1 MESMLAQESTRYST
15 IPVFKFIMSNNLS
28 ALKELVNQNKL
39 LVNYVHKKSGDS
51 PIILAARLKCFDIL
65 KFLIEKQADIE
76 HRNHDLKRALHESCY
91 SGCCL
96 CTDYLIRKGAEIDP
110 LKRGDWTPLM
120 LASAQGHVDI
130 VQLLV
135 SHGADIRRIN
145 KDGWTSFHLC
155 CREGDVIILE
165 YYLGLQHDI
174 YKKISKNGRNCLH
187 TSCMHGKIDA
197 VKFLLSIDE
206 TMLYEKDV
214 CGTTPLMDAFR
225 FGHVEIAKYL
235 LSNYK
240 VDILTT
246 DKMGCMCIHLAV
258 QNNQQKSFQYLISKH
273 GVEISQPCNRSM
285 LTPLHF
291 AAKEGHL
298 EMLNLIIE
306 FKGDIN
312 AVDKNR
318 RTALHLAVAG
328 NQVNVVKR
336 LLKIKEIDRSLKD
349 IEDKAA
355 NEYAL
360 SSEMKEIFGFL

>member
-1 MESMLAQESTRYST
+1 
-15 IPVFKFIMSNNLS
+15 
-28 ALKELVNQNKL
+28 
-39 LVNYVHKKSGDS
+39 
-51 PIILAARLKCFDIL
+51 
-65 KFLIEKQADIE
+65 
-76 HRNHDLKRALHESCY
+76 
-91 SGCCL
+91 
-96 CTDYLIRKGAEIDP
+96 
-110 LKRGDWTPLM
+110 
-120 LASAQGHVDI
+120 
-130 VQLLV
+130 
-135 SHGADIRRIN
+135 
-145 KDGWTSFHLC
+145 
-155 CREGDVIILE
+155 
-165 YYLGLQHDI
+165 
-174 YKKISKNGRNCLH
+174 
-187 TSCMHGKIDA
+187 MHGKIDA

-240 VDILTT
+240 LDILTT
-246 DKMGCMCIHLAV
+246 DKMGCMCIHVAA